1 VVADG
6 ADAAGPLPVCDDRVV
21 VLCAD
26 EKSSPASSD
35 CSNES
40 RAHQASDM
48 LIFVPAL
55 SKEGVKRASGG
66 EP

>member
-1 VVADG
+1 MNTPVA
-6 ADAAGPLPVCDDRVV
+6 PELHLNPSDRVV

-40 RAHQASDM
+40 QAHQASDM

-66 EP
+66 KP